1 MDISLLFFF
10 PCLKKWQTPLSCP
23 HGLGP
28 CARASANQW
37 AWHRKHVTT
46 VTSALQ
52 VLRTKCSPTQ
62 TRNARFWSNADSR
75 PVHLGMCNNYYYIVM
90 CDSMY
95 SSSAY
100 VLNVHDWQA
109 LRYLGCV
116 SSEHRRWTPRA
127 DLSKRKGKK
136 PSRDTFNSPL
146 EEHDAITLLQEG
158 SLLILAVLLSSY
170 GA

>member
-75 PVHLGMCNNYYYIVM
+75 PVHLGMCNNYYYIVT

-109 LRYLGCV
+109 LRY
-116 SSEHRRWTPRA
+116 H
-127 DLSKRKGKK
+127 
-136 PSRDTFNSPL
+136 
-146 EEHDAITLLQEG
+146 
-158 SLLILAVLLSSY
+158 ILAVSVVNIGGELPGLTLANGRGRSQAETLLIALWKNMMLSHSCRRVVC
-170 GA
+170 